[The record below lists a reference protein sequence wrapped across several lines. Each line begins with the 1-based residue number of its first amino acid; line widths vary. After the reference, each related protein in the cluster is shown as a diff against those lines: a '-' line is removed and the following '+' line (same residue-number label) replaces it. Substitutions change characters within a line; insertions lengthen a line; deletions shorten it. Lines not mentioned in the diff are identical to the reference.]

1 MTINTFRAASDRG
14 GPFPSCPSTRTGK
27 DRTMTTPTLTAPTT
41 ETGPGG
47 AGLYALGAQVT
58 ETAAAQLDLT
68 PAQVERAMALSA
80 WTTVAEMIEREF
92 LGGYRGYF
100 PKCGMAVRNEAVIA
114 EVFDAIAEATGDP
127 RRALRAGTFTPPA
140 RPSSPDAVSTARAG
154 GRTDG

>member
-1 MTINTFRAASDRG
+1 
-14 GPFPSCPSTRTGK
+14 
-27 DRTMTTPTLTAPTT
+27 MTTSPDTIPTT
-41 ETGPGG
+41 EIGHDG
-47 AGLYALGAQVT
+47 ALLYALAAQVT
-58 ETAAAQLDLT
+58 QTAAMRLGLT
-68 PAQVERAMALSA
+68 VAEVERAMALSA
-80 WTTVAEMIEREF
+80 WTTAAEMIEREF
-92 LGGYRGYF
+92 RGAYRGYF